1 MSHAALAKID
11 KLEQLYAEQRATL
24 KKMREY
30 VNAEF
35 AKNFSLQSELNQQ
48 RRIVV
53 RKCRLLDKGEVGRVK
68 ATMNS
73 TIAGSLAQ

>member
-30 VNAEF
+30 VDAEF
-35 AKNFSLQSELNQQ
+35 VKNRRRQSELNRQ

-53 RKCRLLDKGEVGRVK
+53 RECRLLGEGKAGRVK
-68 ATMNS
+68 AIMNS